1 MTTDEYIEGRRASCH
16 YRITW
21 DETTLSWALTY
32 DGQVWATICAYLPG
46 QPARTIL
53 GALEWASSV
62 IGVQAWQ
69 REGHGYRAV
78 PAEAGAPVNL
88 HTDGNAIP
96 AVDGTELG
104 HVLDQLA
111 NIHPVIDFLRDS
123 SRLAATSRLTLD
135 ETQTLIAAFAGSS
148 DGANGLNLIGQT
160 IARLTNPDSNPCLRD
175 LPLDQQKTIQLAG
188 ESTARHLADDRLHQ
202 FASDTSAAITS

>member
-1 MTTDEYIEGRRASCH
+1 M
-16 YRITW
+16 
-21 DETTLSWALTY
+21 
-32 DGQVWATICAYLPG
+32 
-46 QPARTIL
+46 
-53 GALEWASSV
+53 
-62 IGVQAWQ
+62 
-69 REGHGYRAV
+69 
-78 PAEAGAPVNL
+78 NL
-88 HTDGNAIP
+88 HTDGNAVP

-175 LPLDQQKTIQLAG
+175 LPLDQQKTIQLNG
-188 ESTARHLADDRLHQ
+188 ETAAFALNHDQLAQ
-202 FASDTSAAITS
+202 FASDTSAAITNH

>member
-1 MTTDEYIEGRRASCH
+1 MTTDVHTDGRKASCH

-21 DETTLSWALTY
+21 DETTLSWVLTY

-53 GALEWASSV
+53 GALEWATSV

-78 PAEAGAPVNL
+78 PAEVVMDL
-88 HTDGNAIP
+88 STDGNAIP

-104 HVLDQLA
+104 YVLDQMA
-111 NIHPVIDFLRDS
+111 NIHPVIDFLRDG
-123 SRLAATSRLTLD
+123 SRLAATSGLTLD

-188 ESTARHLADDRLHQ
+188 ENTARHLADDRLHQ
-202 FASDTSAAITS
+202 FASDTSAAITA